1 MKNIFLI
8 LSILTLNLFA
18 NDDAINKIGS
28 VNTAWKLL
36 GKNDRIEIISV
47 KDPKIDGITCFLSYA
62 KKGGASEI
70 VGLEEDTSNAS
81 VSCVQTAKK
90 IIIKEDISKDKEN
103 IFKKRSSVL
112 FKKTQVVRM
121 YDEKDNAIIYLAYSD
136 KLVDGSPNN
145 SISVVP
151 CNQAVGNVCEF
162 IMSKAF
168 KALLIISE
176 AFPQNIYLYQNNNF
190 HFLF

>member
-1 MKNIFLI
+1 MKKLLLI
-8 LSILTLNLFA
+8 TFILALNLVA
-18 NDDAINKIGS
+18 NEDTINKIGS

-36 GKNDRIEIISV
+36 GKNDRIEVISV

-62 KKGGASEI
+62 KKGGASEM

-81 VSCVQTAKK
+81 VSCVQTDKK
-90 IIIKEDISKDKEN
+90 ITIKEDISKDKEN
-103 IFKKRSSVL
+103 IFKKRSSIL
-112 FKKTQVVRM
+112 FKRTQVVRM
-121 YDEKDNAIIYLAYSD
+121 YDEKNSVIVYLAYSD

-162 IMSKAF
+162 LK
-168 KALLIISE
+168 
-176 AFPQNIYLYQNNNF
+176 
-190 HFLF
+190 

>member
-8 LSILTLNLFA
+8 LSILALNLFA

-90 IIIKEDISKDKEN
+90 ITIKEDIAKDKEN

-162 IMSKAF
+162 INEQGSK
-168 KALLIISE
+168 KPNSL
-176 AFPQNIYLYQNNNF
+176 
-190 HFLF
+190 

>member
-90 IIIKEDISKDKEN
+90 ITIKEDIAKDKEN

-162 IMSKAF
+162 IK
-168 KALLIISE
+168 
-176 AFPQNIYLYQNNNF
+176 
-190 HFLF
+190 

>member
-1 MKNIFLI
+1 M
-8 LSILTLNLFA
+8 FA

-162 IMSKAF
+162 IMSKAL

>member
-1 MKNIFLI
+1 M
-8 LSILTLNLFA
+8 
-18 NDDAINKIGS
+18 
-28 VNTAWKLL
+28 
-36 GKNDRIEIISV
+36 
-47 KDPKIDGITCFLSYA
+47 
-62 KKGGASEI
+62 
-70 VGLEEDTSNAS
+70 
-81 VSCVQTAKK
+81 QTAKK
-90 IIIKEDISKDKEN
+90 ITIKEDISKDKEN

-162 IMSKAF
+162 IK
-168 KALLIISE
+168 
-176 AFPQNIYLYQNNNF
+176 
-190 HFLF
+190 